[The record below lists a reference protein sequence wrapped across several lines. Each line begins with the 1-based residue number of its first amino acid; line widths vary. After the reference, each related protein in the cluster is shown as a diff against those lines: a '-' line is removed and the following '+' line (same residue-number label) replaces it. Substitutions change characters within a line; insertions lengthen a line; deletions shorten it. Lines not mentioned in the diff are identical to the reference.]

1 MVIRRIVEWLIV
13 SIRQVRAINTTNINN
28 RKKAAVDAIL
38 GHMKAFPNYVLGIK
52 INP

>member
-1 MVIRRIVEWLIV
+1 MVISRIVEWLIFSV
-13 SIRQVRAINTTNINN
+13 RQVRAINATNINN
-28 RKKAAVDAIL
+28 RKKAAGDAIL